1 MEISISCVRGSAIDA
16 EGRGDELMA
25 VDASEARTR
34 EPSLY
39 EVAIEQF
46 NIAADVIGLDDDMR
60 RVLARC
66 ERILTV
72 NFPVEMDDGS
82 VEIFTGHRVH
92 HNSGPG
98 PTKGGIRY
106 HPDVTVEEVKA
117 LSMWM
122 TWKCAVVG
130 LPYGGA
136 KGGVT
141 CNPKLMSQ
149 NELQNLTRRY
159 TSEISVLLGPKR
171 DIPAPDVN
179 TNPQIMAW
187 IMDTYSMHHGYSIP
201 GVVTGKPLILGGSE
215 GRGEATGNGCAF
227 AIYEAAPTVGIDLS
241 KASVVIQGFGNAGA
255 TLAKVLHQDG
265 VKVVGVSD
273 SSGGIYNPAGLDI
286 DAVTGHKQR
295 TGTVVDFV
303 NADNVTNEELL
314 ELPCDLLA
322 PAAMEEQLTGQNADR
337 IKARM
342 IVEAANGPTTPE
354 ADRILHENG
363 VFILPDIYANAGGVT
378 VSYFEWVQAL
388 QAFPWTGEQVNRRLR
403 TIMQKGFHAVH
414 ETAKQYDAHMR
425 TAALCMA
432 IQRVAD
438 FTRIRG
444 IYP

>member
-1 MEISISCVRGSAIDA
+1 VEAMV
-16 EGRGDELMA
+16 
-25 VDASEARTR
+25 VDTSVVQAHEM
-34 EPSLY
+34 SLF

-60 RVLARC
+60 RVLSRC
-66 ERILTV
+66 ERELTV

-82 VEIFTGHRVH
+82 VEVFSGHRVH

-106 HPDVTVEEVKA
+106 HPDVKVEEVKA
-117 LSMWM
+117 LAMWM

-159 TSEISVLLGPKR
+159 TSEISILIGPNR

-179 TNPQIMAW
+179 TNPQVMAW
-187 IMDTYSMHHGYSIP
+187 IMDTYSMHQGYSIP
-201 GVVTGKPLILGGSE
+201 GVVTGKPIILGGSE
-215 GRGEATGNGCAF
+215 GRNEATGRGCVF
-227 AIYEAAPTVGIDLS
+227 AIYDAAPEIGLDLASSTV
-241 KASVVIQGFGNAGA
+241 VVQGFGNAGSVA
-255 TLAKVLHQDG
+255 AKLLFDDG
-265 VKVVGVSD
+265 LSVTAVSD
-273 SSGGIYNPAGLDI
+273 SAGGVYNPSGLDI
-286 DAVTGHKQR
+286 DAVKRHKATTGS
-295 TGTVVDFV
+295 VVGYPD
-303 NADNVTNEELL
+303 AENVSNEELL
-314 ELPCDLLA
+314 ELPCDILM
-322 PAAMEEQLTGQNADR
+322 PAAMEEQITSRNANR
-337 IKARM
+337 IKARL
-342 IVEAANGPTTPE
+342 IAEAANGPTTPE
-354 ADRILHENG
+354 ADRILNDRG
-363 VFILPDIYANAGGVT
+363 VFVLPDIFANAGGVT

-388 QAFPWTGEQVNRRLR
+388 QAFPWTEEQVNERLR
-403 TIMQKGFHAVH
+403 AIMQKAFHSVYSAS
-414 ETAKQYDAHMR
+414 KQYDVHMR